1 MSGSANGHI
10 VIRRQAKDGKDGQ
23 DGSRGAKP
31 RHRLYSTGTAYQ
43 SGAAG
48 EDWFDVVYHVEY
60 QQFFTCIK
68 SYPASETHSPSL
80 STSNAYW
87 EYNPALESFFVDML
101 CANSAFI
108 NKLVASSAFITAL
121 TAVQAT
127 ILKLTVGSVDTAP
140 SASNNKVKVDGDGL
154 IIYDDDGHKKVRISN
169 DVIGVYDDLLFEKN
183 PSYLSSGL
191 AKTRTIG
198 KYLYQAN
205 SNYYLNGEIFGFL
218 NLGYCDIGSVIK
230 LSSFKMKVSP
240 TSSNSN
246 IKLTLGTPHYEVCLC
261 RDGVIVTSV
270 TVTAGSTTISMGE
283 SYSYTYSPGIN
294 YTVKQSGNYYIRITP
309 YEYSGPVVA
318 ISPSFLVSSSS
329 SGTVNI
335 TVDTTY
341 YFSLT
346 RSNYEF
352 THIGN
357 NGMMQ
362 VMGSGFLFSGSSEFV
377 VRRGTYMLRLSST
390 GLQKSTNGGSSWTDL

>member
-10 VIRRQAKDGKDGQ
+10 VIRRQAKNGKDGQ

-43 SGAAG
+43 SGTTG
-48 EDWFDVVYHVEY
+48 EEWFDIVYHEEY

-101 CANSAFI
+101 CANSGFI
-108 NKLVASSAFITAL
+108 NKLVASTAFITAL
-121 TAVQAT
+121 TAIQAT
-127 ILKLTVGSVDTAP
+127 IHKLTVGSVDTAP
-140 SASNNKVKVDGDGL
+140 SSSNNKVKVDGDGL

-169 DVIGVYDDLLFEKN
+169 DVIGVYDDLLFVKN

-191 AKTRTIG
+191 AKTRTIS
-198 KYLYQAN
+198 KYIPQAN
-205 SNYYLNGEIFGFL
+205 SNYYLNGELFGFL

-230 LSSFKMKVSP
+230 LSSFTMKVSP

-246 IKLTLGTPHYEVCLC
+246 IKLTLGTPHYEVRLC
-261 RDGVIVTSV
+261 RDGVTVTSV
-270 TVTAGSTTISMGE
+270 TVTTGSTTISMGG

-294 YTVKQSGNYYIRITP
+294 FTVTQSGNYTIRITP
-309 YEYSGPVVA
+309 YENSGPVVA
-318 ISPSFLVSSSS
+318 KSPTFLVSSSS
-329 SGTVNI
+329 SGSVSI

-362 VMGSGFLFSGSSEFV
+362 VMGSGFFFSGSSEFV
-377 VRRGTYMLRLSST
+377 VRRGSYMLRLSST
-390 GLQKSTNGGSSWTDL
+390 GLQKSTNGGSSWTNL